1 MKRELI
7 LNTRYGEFKLG
18 ARIDEYKQMPH
29 HMDIY
34 EEESFSY
41 ECYVFEQEGVELW
54 CEKGIVNTIFPWKE
68 CLYEGKDLLKMS
80 FDDFVTMVGESPNDE
95 DTVYVPQNNG
105 KGQNQHVYDFDNLG
119 LQLWV
124 WRNRIRTA
132 LIYKGDDADK

>member
-18 ARIDEYKQMPH
+18 ASIDEYKQMPH

-54 CEKGIVNTIFPWKE
+54 CEKGIVNTIFPW
-68 CLYEGKDLLKMS
+68 EGMPLR
-80 FDDFVTMVGESPNDE
+80 GERSLEDE
-95 DTVYVPQNNG
+95 
-105 KGQNQHVYDFDNLG
+105 L
-119 LQLWV
+119 
-124 WRNRIRTA
+124 
-132 LIYKGDDADK
+132 